1 MLYFFLLAT
10 LLTFSTA
17 ASGASSDPPKRK
29 SGLWEIKISSAQ
41 AGGSHSMQQCIDEKS
56 DDLMKNDA
64 RGTQKSSC
72 SKSEFRKEGDK
83 IVHDSVCKVEGST
96 AKTRSTISGRFDSAY
111 KVETKSTFEPP
122 MEGMRESSSR
132 IEAKWL
138 GACKPGQKSGDIS
151 MPGMPN
157 INMDEIMKNLP
168 KNR

>member
-17 ASGASSDPPKRK
+17 AAGASFDPPKRK

-41 AGGSHSMQQCIDEKS
+41 AGGSHMMQQCVDEKS
-56 DDLMKNDA
+56 DDLAKNDM

-72 SKSEFRKEGDK
+72 SKNEFHKEGDK
-83 IVHDSVCKVEGST
+83 IVHDSVCKVDGST
-96 AKTRSTISGRFDSAY
+96 AKTRSIFSGRFDSAY
-111 KVETKSTFEPP
+111 KVESKSTFEPP
-122 MEGMRESSSR
+122 MEGMRETSSR
-132 IEAKWL
+132 MEGKWL